1 MKIWKAII
9 AAALLLGLCSCNR
22 GEMGF
27 SYTDT
32 STSETGQVFIFYA
45 PAASNLAK
53 YISRNL
59 ECITKSGLP
68 YGNSRKTVLTF
79 AHMDSEEAH
88 LLKVSADEFGNPLY
102 DTLLTVEAGRS
113 ASDPEI
119 ITRVLGKVVEEYPE
133 DDNVYTL
140 IMSSHG
146 TGWLPR
152 GATSDFGNDNIEWDC
167 SKKRSFGYEKINGV
181 TWDISVQDL
190 AAAIPMKVE
199 SLIFDACLMGGI
211 EVAYQ
216 LRNKVGK
223 LCCSPAEVPGNGF
236 VYSNFSADLLADAA
250 SPEHF
255 CKVFFEYYKTAQE
268 IQNPYDDDRHYG
280 ATVTVVDCSK
290 LVPLAEVCT
299 GLFEKYRAEIAAVD
313 YKEVQQFYRTDPF
326 ADYYRDFFDLE
337 DILVKAGINADEKA
351 VLKQALDAC
360 ILYKDATSSFMPNHN
375 GFEIKTYCGLSMYLP
390 NKGNAT
396 LDEFYKTLDWNIATK
411 LVK

>member
-1 MKIWKAII
+1 MKIWKAIF
-9 AAALLLGLCSCNR
+9 AAALLLGLWSCDR

-32 STSETGQVFIFYA
+32 STSETGQVVIFYS
-45 PAASNLAK
+45 PAASNLAR
-53 YISRNL
+53 YISTNL
-59 ECITKSGLP
+59 ECIAKSGLP
-68 YGNSRKTVLTF
+68 YGDSRKTVLTF
-79 AHMDSEEAH
+79 AHLDSDEAH
-88 LLKVSADEFGNPLY
+88 LLKVSSDEFGNPLY

-119 ITRVLGKVVEEYPE
+119 ISRVLGKVVEEYPE

-140 IMSSHG
+140 ILSSHG

-152 GATSDFGNDNIEWDC
+152 GATSDFGNDNIVWD
-167 SKKRSFGYEKINGV
+167 SPKKRSFGSEKINGV
-181 TWDISVQDL
+181 IWDISIQDL

-199 SLIFDACLMGGI
+199 SLIFDACLMGGV

-236 VYSNFSADLLADAA
+236 IYTNFSSDLLADAA
-250 SPEHF
+250 SPEYF
-255 CKVFFEYYKTAQE
+255 SKVFFEHYKTAQE
-268 IQNPYDDDRHYG
+268 TKIPMEDSYYG

-290 LVPLAEVCT
+290 LAPLAEVCT

-313 YKEVQQFYRTDPF
+313 YNEVQRFYRTDYSV
-326 ADYYRDFFDLE
+326 DYYRDFFDLE

-351 VLKQALDAC
+351 ALKQALDAC
-360 ILYKDATSSFMPNHN
+360 ILYKDATSWFMPNHN

-390 NKGNAT
+390 NKGNAS

>member
-1 MKIWKAII
+1 MKIWKAIF
-9 AAALLLGLCSCNR
+9 AAALLLGLWSCNR

-45 PAASNLAK
+45 PAASNLAP
-53 YISRNL
+53 YISKNL
-59 ECITKSGLP
+59 AGITRSGLP
-68 YGNSRKTVLTF
+68 YGNSRKTVLSF
-79 AHMDSEEAH
+79 AHLNSDETH
-88 LLKVSADEFGNPLY
+88 LLRLCADEFGNPVS

-133 DDNVYTL
+133 DANVYTL
-140 IMSSHG
+140 ILSSHG

-152 GATSDFGNDNIEWDC
+152 GATADFGNDKIVWD
-167 SKKRSFGYEKINGV
+167 SPRKRSFGSEKINGV
-181 TWDISVQDL
+181 VWDISIQDL
-190 AAAIPMKVE
+190 AEAIPMKVE

-223 LCCSPAEVPGNGF
+223 LCCSVAEVPGNGF
-236 VYSNFSADLLADAA
+236 IYSNFSADLLADAA
-250 SPEHF
+250 SPEYF
-255 CKVFFEYYKTAQE
+255 SKVFFEHYKTAQE
-268 IQNPYDDDRHYG
+268 TGIPMEDSYYG
-280 ATVTVVDCSK
+280 ATISVIDCGK
-290 LVPLAEVCT
+290 LAPLAEVCT
-299 GLFEKYRAEIAAVD
+299 SLFEKYREEIAALDYNVVQRYYRTSSSVD
-313 YKEVQQFYRTDPF
+313 YF
-326 ADYYRDFFDLE
+326 RDFFDLE
-337 DILVKAGINADEKA
+337 DILVHAGINADEKA
-351 VLKQALDAC
+351 ALKQALDAC
-360 ILYKDATSSFMPNHN
+360 VLYKDATSTFMPNFE
-375 GFEIKTYCGLSMYLP
+375 GFEINAYCGLSMYLP